1 MLVFYLG
8 ATLLAGAT
16 LNMLGER
23 VAKRPLLL
31 VLPVLAALLLAGASI
46 LIALTGVPEETA
58 EAGGWEALFQNGVPI
73 LVGSLLALL
82 LAVALL
88 AAYALIPAR
97 HVAWRGLAFALL
109 ALVVFADLLAANRDA
124 ITEQRY
130 VVREINLAEHYNPSG
145 AARFLQSRGGE
156 ETFRY
161 FGYTPQYPDG
171 GTFYSLTR
179 FTNPNVRALEMNNR
193 AMSLGLQ
200 SIQGY
205 SAIHIARYDEYMK
218 ALNNAYEQNYHY
230 ADVLERGLDS
240 PLLDLLNARYII
252 VPAERPPENQP
263 GLQRVLR
270 TKHPTVY
277 EDGQTKVLEN
287 QGALPRAWIVH
298 SARQVRSKEEAL
310 DLLSVGQVDPKE
322 TALLEEEPPRMSQ
335 PDDPS
340 ADRASVTE
348 YGVNRIELETAA
360 GAPGLLVLSEVYYP
374 AWKAYVDGEP
384 TPVYLT
390 DHLLRSVPVPV
401 GEHTVELR
409 YESWT
414 LRVGMAISL
423 VMCATLV
430 TVAAVAGITRWR
442 RTQKRAR

>member
-1 MLVFYLG
+1 V
-8 ATLLAGAT
+8 
-16 LNMLGER
+16 LGER
-23 VAKRPLLL
+23 AAKKPLLL
-31 VLPVLAALLLAGASI
+31 ILPVLAALLVVSASI

-58 EAGGWEALFQNGVPI
+58 EAGGWAALFQHGVPI
-73 LVGSLLALL
+73 PVGSLLALI
-82 LAVALL
+82 LAVVLL

-97 HVAWRGLAFALL
+97 LVAWRGLAFTLL
-109 ALVVFADLLAANRDA
+109 ILVVFADLLAANRDA
-124 ITEQRY
+124 IDEQRY
-130 VVREINLAEHYNPSG
+130 LVREINLAEHYNPSR
-145 AARFLQSRGGE
+145 AAQFLRSRDE
-156 ETFRY
+156 EEPFRY

-171 GTFYSLTR
+171 GTFYSLIR
-179 FTNPNVRALEMNNR
+179 FADPNVRALEMNNR

-200 SIQGY
+200 SVQGY
-205 SAIHIARYDEYMK
+205 SAIHIARYDEYMR
-218 ALNNAYEQNYHY
+218 ALNNGYEQNYHY

-252 VPAERPPENQP
+252 VPADKPPENQP

-270 TKHPTVY
+270 TRHPTVY

-287 QGALPRAWIVH
+287 REALPRAWIVH
-298 SARQVRSKEEAL
+298 SARQVRSKEEVL
-310 DLLSVGQVDPKE
+310 DLLSAGLVDPKE

-335 PDDPS
+335 PGDPS

-348 YGVNRIELETAA
+348 YGANRIELETAA

-384 TPVYLT
+384 APVYAT
-390 DHLLRSVPVPV
+390 DHLLRSVPVPA

-423 VMCATLV
+423 ATLATLLAL
-430 TVAAVAGITRWR
+430 TVVAGITWWR
-442 RTQKRAR
+442 STEKRGR